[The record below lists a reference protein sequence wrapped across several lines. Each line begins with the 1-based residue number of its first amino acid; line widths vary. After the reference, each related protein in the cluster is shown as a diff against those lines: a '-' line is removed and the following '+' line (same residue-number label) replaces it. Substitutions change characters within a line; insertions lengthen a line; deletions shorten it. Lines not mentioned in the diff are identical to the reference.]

1 MVGSHRRPSS
11 LYKSEMLFCGKSAWN
26 RTYKR
31 LGRLY
36 HIRAIKSSLLD
47 KSSRLVYNNIQTSRR
62 LDEWMSHH
70 NELMVKPAAY
80 SRSGNL
86 PYIYLRIMEDL
97 RAQIAQGRWKVGEA
111 IPPEPELERLYGA
124 SRGTVRR
131 AVDELVRQGY
141 VVKKPGK
148 GTFVR
153 STSPILQKR
162 LGELASFTQQLSAR
176 GLRPATRLLSAGRIR
191 AAEAEGRVQE
201 GFGITGEV
209 EVIRIRRLRLGDGVP
224 LAIQS
229 VYLLPTSCP
238 GILEE
243 DLSQL
248 FRLYETRY
256 GVRIS
261 VADEIIRVGQA
272 AEDEAALLE
281 IAPGAP
287 VVIRDRI
294 SLAQNGEPFEV
305 LHSVDRG
312 DRFQYRYQIVADSTR
327 LA

>member
-1 MVGSHRRPSS
+1 MIEP
-11 LYKSEMLFCGKSAWN
+11 
-26 RTYKR
+26 T
-31 LGRLY
+31 
-36 HIRAIKSSLLD
+36 
-47 KSSRLVYNNIQTSRR
+47 
-62 LDEWMSHH
+62 
-70 NELMVKPAAY
+70 AY
-80 SRSGNL
+80 SRSRDL

-97 RAQIAQGRWKVGEA
+97 RAQITQGRWKVGEA
-111 IPPEPELERLYGA
+111 IPPEPELERLYEA

-131 AVDELVRQGY
+131 AVDELARQGY

-148 GTFVR
+148 GTFVL

-162 LGELASFTQQLSAR
+162 LGELASFTQQLTAR
-176 GLRPATRLLSAGRIR
+176 GLMPTTRLLSAGRIR
-191 AAEAEGRVQE
+191 AAEVEGRVRE
-201 GFGITGEV
+201 AFGLTSEA
-209 EVIRIRRLRLGDGVP
+209 EVIHIRRLRLGDGVP

-229 VYLLPTSCP
+229 VYLLPASCP

-243 DLSQL
+243 DLSHL

-256 GVRIS
+256 GVRIN
-261 VADEIIRVGQA
+261 VADEIIRVGRA

-281 IAPGAP
+281 IAPGDP

-294 SLAQNGEPFEV
+294 SLTQEEEPFEV

-327 LA
+327 LT

>member
-1 MVGSHRRPSS
+1 MIEP
-11 LYKSEMLFCGKSAWN
+11 
-26 RTYKR
+26 T
-31 LGRLY
+31 
-36 HIRAIKSSLLD
+36 
-47 KSSRLVYNNIQTSRR
+47 
-62 LDEWMSHH
+62 
-70 NELMVKPAAY
+70 AY
-80 SRSGNL
+80 SRSRDL

-97 RAQIAQGRWKVGEA
+97 RAQITQGRWNVGEA
-111 IPPEPELERLYGA
+111 IPPEPELERLYEA

-131 AVDELVRQGY
+131 AVDELARQGY

-148 GTFVR
+148 GTFVL

-176 GLRPATRLLSAGRIR
+176 GLTPATRLLSAERIR
-191 AAEAEGRVQE
+191 AAEAEGRVRE
-201 GFGITGEV
+201 GFGLTGEA
-209 EVIRIRRLRLGDGVP
+209 EAIRIRRLRLGDGVP
-224 LAIQS
+224 FAIQS
-229 VYLLPTSCP
+229 VYLLPASCP

-261 VADEIIRVGQA
+261 TADEIIRVGRA
-272 AEDEAALLE
+272 TEDEAALLE
-281 IAPGAP
+281 IAPGDP

-294 SLAQNGEPFEV
+294 SLTQDKEPFEV

>member
-1 MVGSHRRPSS
+1 MIGPTV
-11 LYKSEMLFCGKSAWN
+11 
-26 RTYKR
+26 
-31 LGRLY
+31 
-36 HIRAIKSSLLD
+36 
-47 KSSRLVYNNIQTSRR
+47 
-62 LDEWMSHH
+62 
-70 NELMVKPAAY
+70 Y
-80 SRSGNL
+80 SRSRDL

-97 RAQIAQGRWKVGEA
+97 RAQIIQGRWKVGEA

-131 AVDELVRQGY
+131 AVDELARQGY
-141 VVKKPGK
+141 IVKRPGK

-153 STSPILQKR
+153 STSPVLQKS
-162 LGELASFTQQLSAR
+162 ELASLTRQLTAR
-176 GLRPATRLLSAGRIR
+176 GLTPTTRLLSTERIR
-191 AAEAEGRVQE
+191 AAAAEGRVQE
-201 GFGITGEV
+201 GFGLTGDA
-209 EVIRIRRLRLGDGVP
+209 EVIHIRRLRLGDEVP

-229 VYLLPTSCP
+229 VYLLPASCP

-256 GVRIS
+256 GVHIS
-261 VADEIIRVGQA
+261 VADEIIRVGRA

-287 VVIRDRI
+287 IVIRDRI
-294 SLAQNGEPFEV
+294 SLNQDGEPFEV

-327 LA
+327 LT

>member
-1 MVGSHRRPSS
+1 MIEP
-11 LYKSEMLFCGKSAWN
+11 
-26 RTYKR
+26 T
-31 LGRLY
+31 
-36 HIRAIKSSLLD
+36 
-47 KSSRLVYNNIQTSRR
+47 
-62 LDEWMSHH
+62 
-70 NELMVKPAAY
+70 AY
-80 SRSGNL
+80 SRSRDL
-86 PYIYLRIMEDL
+86 PYIYLRIMGDL
-97 RAQIAQGRWKVGEA
+97 RAQITHGRWKVGEA
-111 IPPEPELERLYGA
+111 IPPEPELERLYEA

-131 AVDELVRQGY
+131 AVDELARQGY

-148 GTFVR
+148 GTFVL

-176 GLRPATRLLSAGRIR
+176 GLMPATRLLSAERIR
-191 AAEAEGRVQE
+191 AAEAEGRVRE
-201 GFGITGEV
+201 GFGLTGEA

-224 LAIQS
+224 FAIQS
-229 VYLLPTSCP
+229 VYLLPASCP
-238 GILEE
+238 GVLEE

-261 VADEIIRVGQA
+261 MADEIIRVGRA

-281 IAPGAP
+281 IAPGDP

-294 SLAQNGEPFEV
+294 SLTQDEEPFEV

-312 DRFQYRYQIVADSTR
+312 DRFQYRYQIVVDSTR

>member
-1 MVGSHRRPSS
+1 MIDGREL
-11 LYKSEMLFCGKSAWN
+11 LY
-26 RTYKR
+26 
-31 LGRLY
+31 
-36 HIRAIKSSLLD
+36 
-47 KSSRLVYNNIQTSRR
+47 VQIQR
-62 LDEWMSHH
+62 
-70 NELMVKPAAY
+70 
-80 SRSGNL
+80 
-86 PYIYLRIMEDL
+86 DL
-97 RAQIAQGRWKVGEA
+97 RTKIESGQWSIGTK
-111 IPPEPELERLYGA
+111 IPPEPELQKTYNA

-131 AVDELVRQGY
+131 AVDELARQGY

-153 STSPILQKR
+153 STSPILQKK
-162 LGELASFTQQLSAR
+162 LGELASFTQQLSAQD
-176 GLRPATRLLSAGRIR
+176 LTPTTRLLSAGRIL

-201 GFGITGEV
+201 GFGLTSEA
-209 EVIRIRRLRLGDGVP
+209 EVIHIRRLRLGGGVP
-224 LAIQS
+224 FAIQS
-229 VYLLPTSCP
+229 VYLLPALCP

-256 GVRIS
+256 GVRIN
-261 VADEIIRVGQA
+261 VADEIIRVGRA
-272 AEDEAALLE
+272 TEDEAALLE
-281 IAPGAP
+281 IAPGDP

-294 SLAQNGEPFEV
+294 SLTQDEEPFEV

>member
-1 MVGSHRRPSS
+1 
-11 LYKSEMLFCGKSAWN
+11 LQ
-26 RTYKR
+26 RTY
-31 LGRLY
+31 
-36 HIRAIKSSLLD
+36 
-47 KSSRLVYNNIQTSRR
+47 NT
-62 LDEWMSHH
+62 
-70 NELMVKPAAY
+70 
-80 SRSGNL
+80 
-86 PYIYLRIMEDL
+86 
-97 RAQIAQGRWKVGEA
+97 
-111 IPPEPELERLYGA
+111 

-153 STSPILQKR
+153 STSPILQKM
-162 LGELASFTQQLSAR
+162 LSELASFTQQLAAR
-176 GLRPATRLLSAGRIR
+176 GLTSTTRLLSAGRIR

-201 GFGITGEV
+201 GFGLADE
-209 EVIRIRRLRLGDGVP
+209 EVIQIRRLRLGDGVP
-224 LAIQS
+224 LAIQT
-229 VYLLPTSCP
+229 VYLLPAFCP

-243 DLSQL
+243 DLSHL

-256 GVRIS
+256 GVRINT
-261 VADEIIRVGQA
+261 ADEIIRVGQA

-281 IAPGAP
+281 IAPGDP

-294 SLAQNGEPFEV
+294 SLTRDGEPFEV

-312 DRFQYRYQIVADSTR
+312 DRFRYRYQIVADSIR